1 MNFDMSVIHAGHLKF
16 FRWAV
21 EVLNLKVILK
31 EKNKFIYDLISK
43 EYVNFQMHPPLILSM
58 FYADFY

>member
-31 EKNKFIYDLISK
+31 FEGKKINSFMTLSQKN
-43 EYVNFQMHPPLILSM
+43 M
-58 FYADFY
+58 